1 MSEPQPT
8 MPLQRLLTDPKI
20 LRLLLVSALVGI
32 PVSLVAFG
40 FVGLVHE
47 LQDWIW
53 DSAPDALGY
62 SRAPWW
68 WGLPTLALAGL
79 LAVPVIRRLPGAGGH
94 VPVRGLGGAPTLPR
108 EAPGVALA
116 ALACLPLGVMLG
128 PEAPL
133 MALGSAVALLALPA
147 ARRTEHPQA
156 AMVLGTAGS
165 TAGISTIFG
174 SPLIPVVMIL
184 EGVALAGPARLVLI
198 VPCLLASGVGALV
211 FTGFG
216 HWTGL
221 EVGALSLPS
230 KPSAG
235 LPDAGDFL
243 WGIPMAVL
251 VGLLVAAG
259 LALGRRSER
268 WTGLSGPRI
277 LGCAI
282 AVGVCITLYALAT
295 DRSPEE
301 VALSGQQTVGLL
313 AAEPGGWAVMAL
325 VALIA
330 AKVLGWG
337 IALGSLRGG
346 PIFPAIMIGAAVGI
360 ACGALPG
367 FGMAP
372 ALAAGICAAG
382 VAATRLPVTAIVL
395 AAALLGDEASDLM
408 PILVVSSVTALLTVV
423 TLDRLTGAEQ
433 EPQPQPE
440 AEPKPESESESEAAA
455 ERHQPEST
463 PNAGGENGNRP

>member
-1 MSEPQPT
+1 MSESQEPVT
-8 MPLQRLLTDPKI
+8 LQRLLTASGTW
-20 LRLLLVSALVGI
+20 RLLLASALVGI
-32 PVSLVAFG
+32 PVSLLAFG
-40 FVGLVHE
+40 FVSLVHE
-47 LQDWIW
+47 LQHWIW
-53 DSAPDALGY
+53 ESAPDALGY

-68 WGLPTLALAGL
+68 WGLPTLTLAGL
-79 LAVPVIRRLPGAGGH
+79 LAIPIITRLPGHGGH
-94 VPVRGLGGAPTLPR
+94 VPVHGLGGPPTEPR
-108 EAPGVALA
+108 DAPGVALA

-133 MALGSAVALLALPA
+133 MALGSAVALLAIPA
-147 ARRTEHPQA
+147 ARRA
-156 AMVLGTAGS
+156 AQPRAALVLGTAGS

-174 SPLIPVVMIL
+174 SPLIPAVMVL
-184 EGVALAGPARLVLI
+184 EGAAVAGPSRLVLI
-198 VPCLLASGVGALV
+198 VPCLLTSGVGALV

-221 EVGALSLPS
+221 EIGALSLPE
-230 KPSAG
+230 KPPAG

-251 VGLLVAAG
+251 VGALVWAG
-259 LALGRRSER
+259 LALGRRTEG
-268 WTGLSGPRI
+268 WTRQSGLRI
-277 LGCAI
+277 FLCALAI
-282 AVGVCITLYALAT
+282 GVLITLYAVAA

-301 VALSGQQTVGLL
+301 VALSGQNTVGLL
-313 AAEPGGWAVMAL
+313 AADPGGWAVTAL

-382 VAATRLPVTAIVL
+382 VAAARLPVTGIVL
-395 AAALLGDEASDLM
+395 AAALLGGEAGDLM
-408 PILVVSSVTALLTVV
+408 PILVISSVTATLTVV
-423 TLDRLTGAEQ
+423 ALDRFLLTPGRPHESAATA
-433 EPQPQPE
+433 PQPP
-440 AEPKPESESESEAAA
+440 ADPARA
-455 ERHQPEST
+455 
-463 PNAGGENGNRP
+463 